1 MTIQATT
8 VRPGFLVSLKTNV
21 SGNVNY
27 STNTLESAADRA
39 RWETTKT
46 IADPVEHDNAI
57 KARSKVRTIVGAICA
72 SSSFGYLCPE
82 EKGEELLKAI
92 AEARKVADDFNRTSR
107 FSTVSCSVL
116 IGKIAA
122 SDAEAVRAI
131 NEEVAELLAGIKDG
145 LGNFDVKKI
154 RDNANKAKEL
164 AAMLSD
170 GARASVQRSIDAAR
184 KAAREIAA
192 AQKSGETAGL
202 TVDQQTIRLIT
213 EERTAF
219 LDLEGDDV
227 TEAPEVVTAAGL
239 DFEPVTVQPVAPTA
253 APVAMDF

>member
-8 VRPGFLVSLKTNV
+8 VRPGFLVALKTNV
-21 SGNVNY
+21 TGNVEY
-27 STNTLESAADRA
+27 TTNTLENAAARA

-57 KARSKVRTIVGAICA
+57 KARSKVRTIIGSICA

-82 EKGEELLKAI
+82 EKGEELLQVI
-92 AEARKVADDFNRTSR
+92 AEARKVADDFNRTSS

-122 SDAEAVRAI
+122 TDAEAVRAI
-131 NEEVAELLAGIKDG
+131 NEEVAGLLAGIKDG
-145 LGNFDVKKI
+145 LSDLDVKKI

-184 KAAREIAA
+184 KVAIQIAA

-202 TVDQQTIRLIT
+202 AVDQNTIRLIT

-219 LDLEGDDV
+219 LDIEGTDEV
-227 TEAPEVVTAAGL
+227 AAPEETGVGL
-239 DFEPVTVQPVAPTA
+239 DFAPLDFQPPEPPVDIVTL
-253 APVAMDF
+253 DF